1 MEYKALLKDENL
13 VKQYEYIAQKFD
25 FNKRKFLINYFVY
38 WCILKN
44 IDARVCGTIILNYL
58 VTLSSINIDEIN
70 ILKELC
76 SSVKN
81 TIEKDKLLACEEEN
95 TYNEMSDI
103 AFIVERKLKLDNKNC
118 SSLGMGIKYEIKD
131 LNNRLIT

>member
-1 MEYKALLKDENL
+1 M
-13 VKQYEYIAQKFD
+13 QF
-25 FNKRKFLINYFVY
+25 
-38 WCILKN
+38 
-44 IDARVCGTIILNYL
+44 
-58 VTLSSINIDEIN
+58 S
-70 ILKELC
+70 
-76 SSVKN
+76 KN

-131 LNNRLIT
+131 LNNRLITILKKYIKKIFK